1 MSLVIRLAKIGKK
14 GEAKYRLVV
23 KEKRSKRDGKAL
35 EFLGFYEKRERSEN
49 KQIDLARVKYWIS
62 AGAKPSP
69 TVSKIL
75 SK

>member
-1 MSLVIRLAKIGKK
+1 MSLVIRLAKTGKK

-35 EFLGFYEKRERSEN
+35 EFLGSYEKREKSEN
-49 KQIDLARVKYWIS
+49 KSINLERVKYWIS
-62 AGAKPSP
+62 CGAKPSP